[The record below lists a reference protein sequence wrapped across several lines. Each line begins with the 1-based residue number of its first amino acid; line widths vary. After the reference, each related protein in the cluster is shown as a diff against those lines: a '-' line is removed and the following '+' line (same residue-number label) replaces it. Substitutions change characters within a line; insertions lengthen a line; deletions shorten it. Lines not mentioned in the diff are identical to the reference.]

1 MSHLVK
7 ANIEVLEILVPAN
20 KCGLVIG
27 KGGETIK
34 RLSEQYGVKL
44 VVIQDATTTSGTDK
58 PLRIT
63 GDPEK
68 VARAKEAVL
77 ALINPQSHKGSSTNE
92 YGSKS
97 MLPGQNEVYIKV
109 PSEKAG
115 IVIGK
120 GKLRAQNKFT
130 LSKRLIRAHANLNLN
145 MVIFFNLFITNFR
158 LVWVS
163 ESAIEVKSIS
173 QVV

>member
-1 MSHLVK
+1 
-7 ANIEVLEILVPAN
+7 LEILVPAN

-44 VVIQDATTTSGTDK
+44 VVIQDASTTSGTDK

-77 ALINPQSHKGSSTNE
+77 ALINPQVHKGPSTNE
-92 YGSKS
+92 YGSKNI
-97 MLPGQNEVYIKV
+97 LPGQTEVYIKV

-120 GKLRAQNKFT
+120 GTSRSLHKPY
-130 LSKRLIRAHANLNLN
+130 LSRHLIRAHSNLILDT
-145 MVIFFNLFITNFR
+145 VIFFNLFNVN
-158 LVWVS
+158 LNLAWVS
-163 ESAIEVKSIS
+163 ESAI
-173 QVV
+173 

>member
-1 MSHLVK
+1 MSQLVK
-7 ANIEVLEILVPAN
+7 SNIEVLEILVPAN

-44 VVIQDATTTSGTDK
+44 VVIQDAVSTSGTDK

-68 VARAKEAVL
+68 VSRAKEAVL
-77 ALINPQSHKGSSTNE
+77 GLINPQSHKGPSTNE
-92 YGSKS
+92 YGSKNL
-97 MLPGQNEVYIKV
+97 LPGQNEVYIKV

-120 GKLRAQNKFT
+120 GKLRTQNT
-130 LSKRLIRAHANLNLN
+130 PN
-145 MVIFFNLFITNFR
+145 
-158 LVWVS
+158 
-163 ESAIEVKSIS
+163 
-173 QVV
+173 